1 MRIVKLSSI
10 FSIKCLYMLYI
21 YIMYQSPYNIPYTYK
36 FSRDVNFA
44 DDSNLGFSRFYFRG
58 SLVITPC
65 VSSVLRLFYEISRI
79 NFVDDKLTAKTVK
92 FTSLEN
98 LYVYGS

>member
-1 MRIVKLSSI
+1 MVSQKYTI
-10 FSIKCLYMLYI
+10 FQLLIELLDLPYM
-21 YIMYQSPYNIPYTYK
+21 YK

-44 DDSNLGFSRFYFRG
+44 DDSNLGFSRFYFCG

-79 NFVDDKLTAKTVK
+79 
-92 FTSLEN
+92 
-98 LYVYGS
+98 